1 MASPFNDPD
10 EAKPM
15 AKKKSANWLCKILG
29 CSKSKQGLFFGY
41 VVERPQLKKGTRMLE
56 LTITNEQQV
65 TVRLN
70 PRTDAGKPA
79 KLDGAPVWSVTSGPG
94 TVVPA
99 ADGLSAVLVS
109 SDTDLTDTIYLVDGD
124 ADLGSGKEDVQDQI
138 ILHVS
143 HANATNLGLVA
154 DQPVLKP

>member
-1 MASPFNDPD
+1 
-10 EAKPM
+10 M
-15 AKKKSANWLCKILG
+15 AKDHHFKDWLC
-29 CSKSKQGLFFGY
+29 QFFGCKQDKKNR
-41 VVERPQLKKGTRMLE
+41 VAFGWIVGQPKLKKGISMPLE

-79 KLDGAPVWSVTSGPG
+79 KLDGAPVWSVTGGPG

-99 ADGLSAVLVS
+99 ADGLSATLVS
-109 SDTDLTDTIYLVDGD
+109 SDTDLGDTTYLVDGD
-124 ADLGSGKEDVQDQI
+124 ADLGDGKEDVQDTI
-138 ILHVS
+138 LLHVI